1 MPLRC
6 SERSGALGGSAPEL
20 LEASKRR
27 SGETE
32 PPSLLL
38 ATFLVGDLAEGASLG
53 RCFSVGW
60 RSGAAKGVSAG
71 PSSLVLSE
79 AVLAV
84 PDFVLLLSSSL
95 GTGSPVPCI
104 AIALLTARSSPGAP
118 PSRPRSVLAA
128 WLVGWTL
135 TSAYLPRVDLNAERH
150 RRVAVRGHG
159 PSIGVVYALR

>member
-6 SERSGALGGSAPEL
+6 SERPGAFAGSAPEL
-20 LEASKRR
+20 LESPKRR

-38 ATFLVGDLAEGASLG
+38 AALLEGDMGEVVSLA

-60 RSGAAKGVSAG
+60 RSGAAKGVSAR
-71 PSSLVLSE
+71 PSSLVVSE

-84 PDFVLLLSSSL
+84 PDFVLLPSSSL

-104 AIALLTARSSPGAP
+104 ALLTAPLIARRASLSSEKRT
-118 PSRPRSVLAA
+118 SC
-128 WLVGWTL
+128 LVGWTL
-135 TSAYLPRVDLNAERH
+135 TSTCRGSTSTQSATGGQRPAGTVPR
-150 RRVAVRGHG
+150 
-159 PSIGVVYALR
+159 

>member
-38 ATFLVGDLAEGASLG
+38 ATLLLGDMGEGVSLA

-71 PSSLVLSE
+71 PSSLVLSD

-84 PDFVLLLSSSL
+84 PDSVFLLSSSL
-95 GTGSPVPCI
+95 VTGSPVPCM
-104 AIALLTARSSPGAP
+104 ALLSAPLIARRASLSSEKRT
-118 PSRPRSVLAA
+118 SC
-128 WLVGWTL
+128 LVGWTL
-135 TSAYLPRVDLNAERH
+135 TST
-150 RRVAVRGHG
+150 
-159 PSIGVVYALR
+159 